1 MTPVTV
7 RVPLLVCAFLD
18 TAKSRRDAVRV
29 VERLMNVPDPAALV
43 DAYYAQT
50 GGEPWKED

>member
-18 TAKSRRDAVRV
+18 TAKSRKDAVRA
-29 VERLMNVPDPAALV
+29 VERLMDVPDPAALV

-50 GGEPWKED
+50 GGEPW

>member
-18 TAKSRRDAVRV
+18 TAKSRKDGEKVLRRFWPDC
-29 VERLMNVPDPAALV
+29 PDPGVFL
-43 DAYYAQT
+43 DAYYAQV
-50 GGEPWKED
+50 GEPW